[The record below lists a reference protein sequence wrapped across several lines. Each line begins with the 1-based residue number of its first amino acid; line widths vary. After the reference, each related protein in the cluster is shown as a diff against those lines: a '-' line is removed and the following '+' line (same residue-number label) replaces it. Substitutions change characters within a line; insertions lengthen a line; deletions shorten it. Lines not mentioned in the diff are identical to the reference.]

1 MKRFNEFL
9 TVEAKSPFEKDKNYK
24 KLNPKM
30 KKAVDDTMEYWEKL
44 GVDKLEKAASIVGK
58 KHKVNAK
65 DIIKFLEKAVLG
77 EENESWSTVVPKLYD
92 ISRELETMSV
102 EFQDGTSV
110 NVDHD
115 LATRVVGVYEQLNKE
130 NKARMAE
137 MLEQGDKWFGQVI
150 DYVNQVEDKKG

>member
-1 MKRFNEFL
+1 
-9 TVEAKSPFEKDKNYK
+9 
-24 KLNPKM
+24 
-30 KKAVDDTMEYWEKL
+30 
-44 GVDKLEKAASIVGK
+44 
-58 KHKVNAK
+58 
-65 DIIKFLEKAVLG
+65 
-77 EENESWSTVVPKLYD
+77 
-92 ISRELETMSV
+92 MSV
-102 EFQDGTSV
+102 EFQDGTWV

>member
-30 KKAVDDTMEYWEKL
+30 KKAVDDTMDKWEKL
-44 GVDKLEKAASIVGK
+44 GVDKLDKAATIIAK

-77 EENESWSTVVPKLYD
+77 EEAETWSTVVPKLYD

-102 EFQDGTSV
+102 EFQDGSSV
-110 NVDHD
+110 NVDYD
-115 LATRVVGVYEQLNKE
+115 TATRVVGVYEKLNKE
-130 NKARMAE
+130 NKVRMAE
-137 MLEQGDKWFGQVI
+137 MLEQGDTWFAQVI
-150 DYVNQVEDKKG
+150 DYVNQVEKE

>member
-102 EFQDGTSV
+102 EFQDGSSV
-110 NVDHD
+110 NVDYET
-115 LATRVVGVYEQLNKE
+115 ASRVVGVYEKLNKE
-130 NKARMAE
+130 NKVRMAE
-137 MLEQGDKWFGQVI
+137 MLEQGDKWFAQVI
-150 DYVNQVEDKKG
+150 DYVNQVEKE

>member
-30 KKAVDDTMEYWEKL
+30 KKAVDDTMEHWEKL
-44 GVDKLEKAASIVGK
+44 GVDKLDKAATVVAK
-58 KHKVNAK
+58 KHKVKAK